1 MLVRFCFKNKCI
13 YVAVVKKC
21 CALRF
26 YFHFS
31 FLMACELRTPND
43 MALFFSSLLS
53 SQPCHPFNYDVIDKE
68 HFIFHDHRTQHTT
81 YNSECNRSLLSQSHP
96 TTHIPTNT
104 LKMKRVCLFGLSA
117 NPPTGNGGHVGI
129 VKALSALPLHPQQE
143 NSQEKFD
150 EIRVLPVYRH
160 MFAVSLLVSILHII

>member
-1 MLVRFCFKNKCI
+1 M
-13 YVAVVKKC
+13 
-21 CALRF
+21 
-26 YFHFS
+26 
-31 FLMACELRTPND
+31 
-43 MALFFSSLLS
+43 
-53 SQPCHPFNYDVIDKE
+53 QPIS
-68 HFIFHDHRTQHTT
+68 IIT
-81 YNSECNRSLLSQSHP
+81 SHIL
-96 TTHIPTNT
+96 TIT